1 MQSRPFTL
9 NFRLPIWYRSTTELE
24 HLCFV
29 RHCPTKRKEH
39 GIVTMLGKA
48 GRIEKLVNDLLD
60 LEHDAIAAYDSCIE
74 RLDEKRRAR
83 TRKVETTFR
92 RENES

>member
-1 MQSRPFTL
+1 M
-9 NFRLPIWYRSTTELE
+9 
-24 HLCFV
+24 
-29 RHCPTKRKEH
+29 
-39 GIVTMLGKA
+39 VTMVGKA
-48 GRIEKLVNDLLD
+48 GRIEKRVNDLLY

-74 RLDEKRRAR
+74 RLDEKRRAA